1 MNYWKQFA
9 EMLGVELGEEFKVKN
24 IHSGE
29 FEEGKFKI
37 TNECIMHKCN
47 GESIWRKTFT
57 TNALIA
63 GTREIVKLSWKPKKG
78 DTCWYYS
85 IGWKRAIS
93 LTWEGEIFELC
104 LWKCGNCFKTEEEAE
119 TKGKEI
125 MEQIQKEFE
134 EEQKC

>member
-57 TNALIA
+57 ANALIA
-63 GTREIVKLSWKPKKG
+63 GTREIVKLPWKPKKG
-78 DTCWYYS
+78 DKYWYYS
-85 IGWKRAIS
+85 TYFGTTQCTWADGVFDLLIWK
-93 LTWEGEIFELC
+93 EGC
-104 LWKCGNCFKTEEEAE
+104 CFKTEEEAR

-134 EEQKC
+134 KS